1 MAYDERLADRIR
13 ERFMDLAP
21 VEEKHMMGG
30 LVFMYHDKMC
40 VGIFRG
46 ELMCRVDP
54 EWQDSLVEENGCR
67 SMVFNNRVMK
77 GYILLED
84 SAIRTKKQFDYWID
98 LALEFNPRAKS
109 SKKKK

>member
-1 MAYDERLADRIR
+1 MAYDEQLAERIR
-13 ERFMDLAP
+13 NKFADLTP
-21 VEEKHMMGG
+21 VEEKNMMGG

-46 ELMCRVDP
+46 ELMCRIDP
-54 EWQDSLVEENGCR
+54 ELQDELVEENGCK

-77 GYILLED
+77 GYILLEE
-84 SAIRTKKQFDYWID
+84 SAIRTQKQFNYWIG